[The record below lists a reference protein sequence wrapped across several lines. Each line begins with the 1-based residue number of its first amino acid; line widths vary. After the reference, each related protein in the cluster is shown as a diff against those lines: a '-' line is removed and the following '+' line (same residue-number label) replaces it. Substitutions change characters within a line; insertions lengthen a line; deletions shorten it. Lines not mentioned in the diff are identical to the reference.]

1 MKKVLVVGA
10 SLMALGMSAHAAAT
24 LPELGTG
31 VKAPPSPYTVAVS
44 LTAHNELYEEFAGG
58 DKLMQE
64 EADMVGLGLKVT
76 RAVSGAPGQFELDLH
91 LAQGNST
98 YTGSYWGGSYGDLR
112 QGGLD
117 RLLFETHLGYRHAAP
132 EWKGVG
138 LRAGLGYRHL
148 TDRLDQVGEGGYKRE
163 NNRVYLSLGAD
174 REFKT
179 SALGGWSVTPAVK
192 YKHVLWSQQF
202 SDIYGGLYHSQN
214 KGYGFDAELT
224 FTHQSEG
231 YAFSFTPYYRTWKM
245 EDSKV
250 VIDTYEP
257 ENKTREVGVALGLT
271 F

>member
-1 MKKVLVVGA
+1 LKKVFVVGA
-10 SLMALGMSAHAAAT
+10 SLLALGLSAHAAGE
-24 LPELGTG
+24 LPVLGGTS
-31 VKAPPSPYTVAVS
+31 KSAPSPYKVSVS
-44 LTAHNELYEEFAGG
+44 LTAHNELYEEFADGT
-58 DKLMQE
+58 KLMQE
-64 EADMVGLGLKVT
+64 EADMVGVGLKVT
-76 RAVSGAPGQFELDLH
+76 RALSAAPGQVELDLH
-91 LAQGNST
+91 LAKGNST

-117 RLLFETHLGYRHAAP
+117 RVLLETQLSYRHAAP
-132 EWKGVG
+132 AWNGVG
-138 LRAGLGYRHL
+138 ARFGLGYRHL
-148 TDRLDQVGEGGYKRE
+148 TDHLDQIGEGGYERE

-174 REFKT
+174 RVFKLN
-179 SALGGWSVTPAVK
+179 ALGGWTVTPAAK

-214 KGYGFDAELT
+214 KGYGFDAEIA